1 MKNFKLNPNS
11 TVEEI
16 RAYLEEYVR
25 QLTSVYHTKAA
36 IACFSYKIGGETRV
50 QAVCGAPSDFFT
62 VDTCSVDEKSFSSRH
77 VSNTVEKTYKLRFT
91 NVKNKGAD
99 GKSFFQKFFNK
110 NVVFDMSIDEFME
123 SYDEF
128 VNSMDYSDV
137 CSDIAKA
144 RYEQRKKHLKENTQ
158 LTLTV
163 GHFVE
168 KLICDTFGID
178 WKLNVSNFK
187 NGYDVKDNNGQTYE
201 VKSCLGKIK
210 YNGETYSFGGSSIEL
225 TKDR

>member
-1 MKNFKLNPNS
+1 MKNFKLSPMS

-123 SYDEF
+123 IFNFYKKLSDE
-128 VNSMDYSDV
+128 
-137 CSDIAKA
+137 
-144 RYEQRKKHLKENTQ
+144 
-158 LTLTV
+158 
-163 GHFVE
+163 
-168 KLICDTFGID
+168 
-178 WKLNVSNFK
+178 
-187 NGYDVKDNNGQTYE
+187 
-201 VKSCLGKIK
+201 
-210 YNGETYSFGGSSIEL
+210 
-225 TKDR
+225 